1 MSGTDRAAA
10 EDEYLVALASGDRR
24 AALEVVGRLRAEGM
38 SVLAVMT
45 EVIGP
50 AQYRVGEL
58 WAADDWSVA
67 QEHAATAV
75 SESVLAVLANEI
87 ATPDAGA
94 SPVVVACVEQEWHA
108 LPARIVA
115 EHIHEAGIPISY
127 LGANA
132 SAEHLVR
139 HIHEVAPR
147 AVALSCSLSASL
159 PRVRRQIEAVRETG
173 TPVIVGG
180 AAFDGEGQRARTLCA
195 NGFARSA
202 EEAIDLL
209 ESLPTAVPPA
219 EPLTHPGAQEALVVH
234 ADREQFAA
242 RVRDQVFGLHP
253 TDEDQPSSWRRALL
267 DHLPHLVGSVAGAL
281 VTNDPRVLTDSLA
294 WTDEVLLHRAAPEPV
309 AQQIRGALAE
319 AMRELPSAARMVATA
334 TNTGD

>member
-1 MSGTDRAAA
+1 MTEADRSAAT
-10 EDEYLVALASGDRR
+10 EEYLAALASGDRR
-24 AALEVVGRLRAEGM
+24 AALEVVGRLRAAGM

-75 SESVLAVLANEI
+75 SESVLAVLATEI
-87 ATPDAGA
+87 ATPDVGA

-115 EHIHEAGIPISY
+115 EHIHEAGVPISY

-132 SAEHLVR
+132 SSEHLVR

-147 AVALSCSLSASL
+147 AVALSCSLSGSL

-180 AAFDGEGQRARTLCA
+180 AAFDREGQRARKIGA
-195 NGFARSA
+195 NGFARSG
-202 EEAIDLL
+202 EEAIALL
-209 ESLPTAVPPA
+209 AGLPKAVPPA

-234 ADREQFAA
+234 SDRELIAA
-242 RVRDQVFGLHP
+242 RIRDHVLELHP
-253 TDEDQPSSWRRALL
+253 SDEVQPDGWRRALL

-281 VTNDPRVLTDSLA
+281 VTDDPEVLEESLF
-294 WTDEVLLHRAAPEPV
+294 WTDDVLAH
-309 AQQIRGALAE
+309 RGAPADAAQEIRRALAQ
-319 AMRELPSAARMVATA
+319 ALRELPVAARLLADVTRES
-334 TNTGD
+334 D